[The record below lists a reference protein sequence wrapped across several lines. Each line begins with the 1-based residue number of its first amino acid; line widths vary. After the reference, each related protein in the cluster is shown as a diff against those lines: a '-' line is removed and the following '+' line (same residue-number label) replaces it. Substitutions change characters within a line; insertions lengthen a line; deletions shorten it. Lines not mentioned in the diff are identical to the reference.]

1 MMQLQLTRA
10 VALATAIA
18 AVFAGAAVR
27 ADEDRRGG
35 NGHAVKHVLLIS
47 VDGLH
52 QADLDYYVN
61 SHPDSTLAKLVDGGA
76 SFSNARTP
84 FPSDS
89 FPGLTAQVTGGNP
102 KSTGVYYDDSWN
114 RALLAPGTIDCKNTA
129 PGTEVTYFE
138 ALDLNPLAIDA
149 GYGVGDISTAAA
161 IQSNIYRLS
170 GRATDLID
178 AAKLPIDPTTCR
190 GVYPHSY
197 LRVNTVFEVA
207 KVHGLH
213 TAWSDKHA
221 AYDLV
226 NGPSGKGVDDLFAPE
241 INSAVPADLVADGAP
256 DDDFTKG
263 NLNTQFYDSL
273 KVRAVLNWA
282 AGKNH
287 DGSPNAAGIP
297 AIFGMN
303 FQTVST
309 AQKLNKSHYV
319 GDQGLSGLG
328 GYRSGGTLPGP
339 VVSGALDFIDA
350 SMQQI
355 VQAIDLHDTVVIL
368 SAKHGQSPL
377 DRAVLRL
384 IDDGEVTGALNS
396 AWTQL
401 TGSSTPLV
409 AFSICD
415 DAMLLWLTDSSQ
427 RATEFAEGFLWGY
440 QPLQAGGSNPDG
452 SFHDFSGTVP
462 HSGLRK
468 IYAGRDAAKLI
479 GVSPH
484 DARVPDLIGI
494 AAVGTVYSS
503 PTKIKKISEHG
514 GNAEQDRHVPIVVW
528 GAGIKPERSND
539 YVETTQIAPTILRL
553 LGLPAGELKAV
564 REEGTEA
571 LPVVR

>member
-1 MMQLQLTRA
+1 MPVSQEWRSSTMKRSKLTHPL
-10 VALATAIA
+10 ALAA
-18 AVFAGAAVR
+18 ALGAAFFSVAVR
-27 ADEDRRGG
+27 ANEDSRARDAGK
-35 NGHAVKHVLLIS
+35 VRHVVLIS

-61 SHPDSTLAKLVDGGA
+61 SHPGSTLAKLLNEGSSYSG
-76 SFSNARTP
+76 ARTP

-89 FPGLTAQVTGGNP
+89 FPGLTALVTGGNP

-114 RALLAPGTIDCKNTA
+114 RALLAPGTTDCRNTA

-149 GYGVGDISTAAA
+149 GYDVGDISTAAA

-178 AAKLPIDPTTCR
+178 AAKLPIEPTTCR

-213 TAWSDKHA
+213 TAWSAKHA
-221 AYDLV
+221 AYDLA
-226 NGPSGKGVDDLFAPE
+226 NGPRGKGVGHPFSPE

-256 DDDFTKG
+256 DDDFAKG

-319 GDQGLSGLG
+319 GD
-328 GYRSGGTLPGP
+328 P
-339 VVSGALDFIDA
+339 
-350 SMQQI
+350 
-355 VQAIDLHDTVVIL
+355 
-368 SAKHGQSPL
+368 
-377 DRAVLRL
+377 
-384 IDDGEVTGALNS
+384 
-396 AWTQL
+396 
-401 TGSSTPLV
+401 
-409 AFSICD
+409 
-415 DAMLLWLTDSSQ
+415 
-427 RATEFAEGFLWGY
+427 
-440 QPLQAGGSNPDG
+440 
-452 SFHDFSGTVP
+452 
-462 HSGLRK
+462 
-468 IYAGRDAAKLI
+468 
-479 GVSPH
+479 
-484 DARVPDLIGI
+484 
-494 AAVGTVYSS
+494 
-503 PTKIKKISEHG
+503 
-514 GNAEQDRHVPIVVW
+514 
-528 GAGIKPERSND
+528 
-539 YVETTQIAPTILRL
+539 
-553 LGLPAGELKAV
+553 
-564 REEGTEA
+564 
-571 LPVVR
+571 